1 MTRPTNIFTTR
12 PEHHDV
18 IDDDD
23 IGGDDDVVNDDDI
36 VVNNDDSWGTRPGQR
51 PVAPHG
57 ADFHADTIL
66 WRERILN
73 NVVRK
78 FFQSWNIIVGEMVNL

>member
-36 VVNNDDSWGTRPGQR
+36 VVNNDDSWGTQPGQR

-66 WRERILN
+66 WGGRIGSL
-73 NVVRK
+73 K
-78 FFQSWNIIVGEMVNL
+78 FFQSWNIIVVGEMVNL